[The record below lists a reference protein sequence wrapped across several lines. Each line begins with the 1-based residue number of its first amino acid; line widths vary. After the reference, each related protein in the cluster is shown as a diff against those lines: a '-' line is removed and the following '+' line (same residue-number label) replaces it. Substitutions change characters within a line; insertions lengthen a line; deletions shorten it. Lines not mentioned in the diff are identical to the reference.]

1 MLKGLLLSRT
11 SSGGGTSPVAL
22 GGATVSTSTSPIMKV
37 AVIRASNLLAQ
48 KHCFTTQPRPPE
60 SSYYY
65 LSADQKL
72 ATAGLSEPAAAES
85 VPRELR
91 LSYAADSAPHRA

>member
-11 SSGGGTSPVAL
+11 SSGRGTSPVDGTTA
-22 GGATVSTSTSPIMKV
+22 STSTSPIMKV

-65 LSADQKL
+65 LSADQNQKL
-72 ATAGLSEPAAAES
+72 VTADLSEAAAAEG
-85 VPRELR
+85 VPIELR